1 MNTDRMPSK
10 VPSHTSTYEHW
21 HESDQ
26 RALTMTRLI
35 VAKIDQDPSLVQVG
49 VENMKR
55 WRLQRAGYQPLCLD
69 EWEELIVTEPW
80 ERLRERLL
88 DPSDEGQRL
97 RSSHPFAG
105 ILTRQERESVYPF
118 DFERLRRQYTERT
131 GKLWPT
137 SPETL
142 PGQRCGQAE

>member
-1 MNTDRMPSK
+1 MDTDGMTSRPW
-10 VPSHTSTYEHW
+10 PRTSTYEHW
-21 HESDQ
+21 HQADR
-26 RALTMTRLI
+26 RALEMTWLI

-55 WRLQRAGYQPLCLD
+55 WRCQRDGYQPRCL
-69 EWEELIVTEPW
+69 EKWEEFIATEPW

-88 DPSDEGQRL
+88 EQSDEGQRL

-105 ILTRQERESVYPF
+105 VLTQKERESVYPF
-118 DFERLRRQYTERT
+118 DFEQLRRQYKERT
-131 GKLWPT
+131 GKPWPT

-142 PGQRCGQAE
+142 PGQRRDHAG